1 MTVEQHALAPGHS
14 ISRIIR
20 GGWQLAG
27 GHGPVETASLNQD
40 FLAFFDA
47 GITTLDCADIYTGV
61 EAMIGDFRRHL
72 ASSRGS
78 DALARLKVH
87 TKFVPDLDR
96 LPRLKRADVEAI
108 IDRSRARLGMDRLD
122 LVQFHWWDYAVPGAI
137 EAALHLKALQQAG
150 RIAHIAG
157 TNFDAAHLAALA
169 AAGVP
174 FTSIQVQYS
183 LLDRRPA
190 GAFTSAA
197 AASGTQLLC
206 YGALAGGFLSDRWL
220 GQPDPLAHPLADP
233 AGTLTNRSLIKYRLI
248 IDECGGWDG
257 FQALLSVLAGIA
269 RRHGVPLSAVAA
281 RWVLD
286 QPGVAA
292 VIIGARHAGHL
303 ADTLAIAALRLDA
316 ADHAAIAAVLPPGP
330 QGDVYALERDRDGPH
345 GRIMKYNLNTL

>member
-1 MTVEQHALAPGHS
+1 MTIERMTVERISLAPGHA

-27 GHGPVETASLNQD
+27 GHGPVELASLNEG
-40 FLAFFDA
+40 FLATFDA

-72 ASSRGS
+72 HKARGAE
-78 DALARLKVH
+78 ALSRLKIH
-87 TKFVPDLDR
+87 TKFVPDLAL
-96 LPRLKRADVEAI
+96 LPSLTRADVEAI
-108 IDRSRARLGMDRLD
+108 IDRSRARLGLERLD

-150 RIAHIAG
+150 KIAHVAG
-157 TNFDAAHLAALA
+157 TNFDAAHLAAFA
-169 AAGVP
+169 DAGVP

-190 GAFTSAA
+190 GAFMATA

-220 GQPDPLAHPLADP
+220 GQPDPSGALS
-233 AGTLTNRSLIKYRLI
+233 NRSLIKYRLI
-248 IDECGGWDG
+248 IDECGGWEA
-257 FQALLSVLAGIA
+257 FQALLRVLAAIA
-269 RRHGVPLSAVAA
+269 QRHGVPLSAVAA

-303 ADTLAIAALRLDA
+303 ADTLAIAALRLTQ

-345 GRIMKYNLNTL
+345 GRIMKYNLNTA